1 MTNNNLALPEG
12 IILHGEAYDYKITS
26 VLGQGSFG
34 ITYRAKVE
42 MRGALG
48 TLDSNMYVAI
58 KEFFMK
64 EVNGRDNTSVTSG
77 STSRDGL
84 FEYYREKFERE
95 ARNLSTLQ
103 HKNIVRVLESFQAN
117 GTVYYAME
125 YISGQS
131 LDSVII
137 KAPHHCLDAATALG
151 YTQQLGSA
159 LSFMHGKGMLHLDVK
174 PANAM
179 VKDDG
184 TVVLIDFGL
193 SKQYAANGEPE
204 SSTKVGAGTPGYAPL
219 EQASYRE
226 GKGFPT
232 MMDVYALGG
241 TLYKMLTGQRPPE
254 ASEILNDGFPIGEM
268 KQHGVPP
275 QVAACVRKAMA
286 PLKKDRYKTIDQLLN
301 ALAQC
306 SLHGGSYDELNEATT
321 IAEVD
326 VIGVVKPQVTP
337 QEQVIPQV
345 TPQPQPK
352 PQPTPQ
358 PKPQPTAQPKVT
370 PQPKPQV
377 TPQPKV
383 VPVPSSSIDEEEK
396 KSNKSKMV
404 IGAVVAV
411 AAIIAFNA
419 VPRGGKTTGGKTV
432 PDTIEAIET
441 HEITDTIPFMCAD
454 YTNGWWMGTVNKD
467 NQPAGKGV
475 FYFRDDDKDGRSVY
489 RGCIYRGAREDMGK
503 ATLTYKN
510 GNYYEGTFSN
520 NSFDKGTLWI
530 FTDSLVYVGT
540 FLNNDFYKGT
550 LYRIIGDRKMGE
562 KVGTYE
568 GGKLV
573 TYIKKKNIN
582 NE

>member
-137 KAPHHCLDAATALG
+137 KSPHHCLDAATALG

-159 LSFMHGKGMLHLDVK
+159 LSFMHSKGMLHLDVK

-326 VIGVVKPQVTP
+326 VIGVVKPQPTP
-337 QEQVIPQV
+337 QEQVISQV

-352 PQPTPQ
+352 PQ

-377 TPQPKV
+377 TPKPKV
-383 VPVPSSSIDEEEK
+383 VPVPSSPIDEEEK

-419 VPRGGKTTGGKTV
+419 VPRGGKATGGKTV
-432 PDTIEAIET
+432 PDTIETVET
-441 HEITDTIPFMCAD
+441 HEITDTIPFMCTD
-454 YTNGWWMGTVNKD
+454 YANGWWMGTVNKD

-475 FYFRDDDKDGRSVY
+475 FYFRDDDKDGRSEY

-510 GNYYEGTFSN
+510 GNYYEGTFSDN
-520 NSFDKGTLWI
+520 FLKEGTLWI

-540 FLNNDFYKGT
+540 FLNNDFYEGT

-568 GGKLV
+568 DGKLV

>member
-12 IILHGEAYDYKITS
+12 IVLHGEAYDYKITS

-137 KAPHHCLDAATALG
+137 KSPHHCLDAATALG

-159 LSFMHGKGMLHLDVK
+159 LSFMHSKGMLHLDVK

-326 VIGVVKPQVTP
+326 VIGVVKPQ
-337 QEQVIPQV
+337 
-345 TPQPQPK
+345 
-352 PQPTPQ
+352 
-358 PKPQPTAQPKVT
+358 PTAQPKVT

-377 TPQPKV
+377 IPKPKI

-419 VPRGGKTTGGKTV
+419 VPRGGKTTAGKTV
-432 PDTIEAIET
+432 PDTIETVET
-441 HEITDTIPFMCAD
+441 HEINDTVSVVCAD
-454 YTNGWWMGTVNKD
+454 GTKGWWMGTVND
-467 NQPAGKGV
+467 NDEPAGKGV
-475 FYFRDDDKDGRSVY
+475 FYYRDDDKDGRSKY
-489 RGCIYRGAREDMGK
+489 QGSMFHGKREDSSK
-503 ATLTYKN
+503 ATLTYRN
-510 GNYYEGTFSN
+510 GNCYEGTFLN
-520 NSFDKGTLWI
+520 DMFKEGTLWMPN
-530 FTDSLVYVGT
+530 DGLAYVGT
-540 FLNNDFYKGT
+540 FYNKNDFYKGT

-562 KVGTYE
+562 KVGAYE
-568 GGKLV
+568 DGELV
-573 TYIKKKNIN
+573 SYIK
-582 NE
+582 

>member
-131 LDSVII
+131 LDSVIT
-137 KAPHHCLDAATALG
+137 KSPRHCLDAATALG

-159 LSFMHGKGMLHLDVK
+159 LSFMHSKGMLHLDVK

-306 SLHGGSYDELNEATT
+306 SLQGGSYDELNEATT

-345 TPQPQPK
+345 TPQPQSK

-370 PQPKPQV
+370 PQPKP
-377 TPQPKV
+377 KV
-383 VPVPSSSIDEEEK
+383 VTVPSSSIDEEEK

-419 VPRGGKTTGGKTV
+419 VPRGGKTTGGKTA
-432 PDTIEAIET
+432 PDTIETIET

-568 GGKLV
+568 DGKLV
-573 TYIKKKNIN
+573 TYIKKRI
-582 NE
+582 

>member
-159 LSFMHGKGMLHLDVK
+159 LSFMHSKGMLHLDVK

-286 PLKKDRYKTIDQLLN
+286 PLKKDRYKTIDQLLG

-306 SLHGGSYDELNEATT
+306 SMQGGSYDELNEATT

-337 QEQVIPQV
+337 Q
-345 TPQPQPK
+345 
-352 PQPTPQ
+352 
-358 PKPQPTAQPKVT
+358 PKVT
-370 PQPKPQV
+370 PKPKPQV
-377 TPQPKV
+377 TPKPKD
-383 VPVPSSSIDEEEK
+383 VPVPSSPIDEEEK

-432 PDTIEAIET
+432 PDTIETVET
-441 HEITDTIPFMCAD
+441 HEITDTVSVVCAD
-454 YTNGWWMGTVNKD
+454 GTKGWWMGTVTD
-467 NQPAGKGV
+467 NDEPAGKGV
-475 FYFRDDDKDGRSVY
+475 FYYRDDDKDGRSKY
-489 RGCIYRGAREDMGK
+489 QGSMFHGKREDSSK
-503 ATLTYKN
+503 ATLTYRN
-510 GNYYEGTFSN
+510 GNCYEGTFLN
-520 NSFDKGTLWI
+520 DMFKEGTLWMPN
-530 FTDSLVYVGT
+530 DGLAYVGT
-540 FLNNDFYKGT
+540 FYNKNDFYKGT

-562 KVGTYE
+562 KVGAYE
-568 GGKLV
+568 DGELV
-573 TYIKKKNIN
+573 TYIK
-582 NE
+582 

>member
-26 VLGQGSFG
+26 VLGQGTFG

-306 SLHGGSYDELNEATT
+306 SLHGGSYDELNEATS

-326 VIGVVKPQVTP
+326 VIGVVKPQ
-337 QEQVIPQV
+337 
-345 TPQPQPK
+345 
-352 PQPTPQ
+352 PTP
-358 PKPQPTAQPKVT
+358 QPKVT

-383 VPVPSSSIDEEEK
+383 VPVPSSPIDEEEK

-568 GGKLV
+568 DGKLV

>member
-1 MTNNNLALPEG
+1 
-12 IILHGEAYDYKITS
+12 
-26 VLGQGSFG
+26 
-34 ITYRAKVE
+34 
-42 MRGALG
+42 
-48 TLDSNMYVAI
+48 
-58 KEFFMK
+58 
-64 EVNGRDNTSVTSG
+64 
-77 STSRDGL
+77 
-84 FEYYREKFERE
+84 
-95 ARNLSTLQ
+95 
-103 HKNIVRVLESFQAN
+103 
-117 GTVYYAME
+117 
-125 YISGQS
+125 
-131 LDSVII
+131 
-137 KAPHHCLDAATALG
+137 
-151 YTQQLGSA
+151 
-159 LSFMHGKGMLHLDVK
+159 MHSKGMLHLDVK

-306 SLHGGSYDELNEATT
+306 SLQGGSYDELNESTT

-345 TPQPQPK
+345 TPK

-358 PKPQPTAQPKVT
+358 PKPQVSPK
-370 PQPKPQV
+370 
-377 TPQPKV
+377 PQPKV

-419 VPRGGKTTGGKTV
+419 VPRGRMTTGGDTA
-432 PDTIEAIET
+432 PDTIETVET
-441 HEITDTIPFMCAD
+441 HEINDTVSVVCAD
-454 YTNGWWMGTVNKD
+454 GTKGWWMGTVND
-467 NQPAGKGV
+467 NDEPAGKGV
-475 FYFRDDDKDGRSVY
+475 FYYRDDDKDGRSKY
-489 RGCIYRGAREDMGK
+489 QGGMFHGKREDSLK
-503 ATLTYKN
+503 ATLTYRN
-510 GNYYEGTFSN
+510 GNCYEGTFLN
-520 NSFDKGTLWI
+520 DMFKEGTLWMPN
-530 FTDSLVYVGT
+530 DGLAYVGT
-540 FLNNDFYKGT
+540 FYKKNDFDTGT
-550 LYRIIGDRKMGE
+550 LYRMTGDRKLGE
-562 KVGTYE
+562 KVGAYQNGAQAPYVE
-568 GGKLV
+568 
-573 TYIKKKNIN
+573 
-582 NE
+582 

>member
-131 LDSVII
+131 LDSVIT
-137 KAPHHCLDAATALG
+137 KSPRHCLDAATALG

-159 LSFMHGKGMLHLDVK
+159 LSFMHSKGMLHLDVK

-306 SLHGGSYDELNEATT
+306 SLHGGSYDELDEATS

-326 VIGVVKPQVTP
+326 VIGVVKPQ
-337 QEQVIPQV
+337 
-345 TPQPQPK
+345 
-352 PQPTPQ
+352 PTP
-358 PKPQPTAQPKVT
+358 QPKVT

-377 TPQPKV
+377 TPKPKV
-383 VPVPSSSIDEEEK
+383 VTVPSSPIDEEEK

-419 VPRGGKTTGGKTV
+419 VPRGGKATGGKTT
-432 PDTIEAIET
+432 PDTIETVET
-441 HEITDTIPFMCAD
+441 HEITDTVSVVCAD
-454 YTNGWWMGTVNKD
+454 GTKGWWMGTVTD
-467 NQPAGKGV
+467 NDEPAGKGV
-475 FYFRDDDKDGRSVY
+475 FFYRDDDKDGRSEY
-489 RGCIYRGAREDMGK
+489 QGCMFHGKREDSSK
-503 ATLTYKN
+503 ATLTYRN
-510 GNYYEGTFSN
+510 GNCYEGTFLN
-520 NSFDKGTLWI
+520 DMFKEGTLWMPN
-530 FTDSLVYVGT
+530 DGLAYVGT
-540 FLNNDFYKGT
+540 FYNKNDFDTGT
-550 LYRIIGDRKMGE
+550 LYRMTGDRKLGE
-562 KVGTYE
+562 KVGAYQNGAQAPYVE
-568 GGKLV
+568 
-573 TYIKKKNIN
+573 
-582 NE
+582 

>member
-12 IILHGEAYDYKITS
+12 IVLHGEAYDYKITS

-159 LSFMHGKGMLHLDVK
+159 LSFMHSKGMLHLDVK

-306 SLHGGSYDELNEATT
+306 SLQGGSYDELNEATT

-326 VIGVVKPQVTP
+326 VIGVVKPQPTP

-345 TPQPQPK
+345 TPK

-358 PKPQPTAQPKVT
+358 PKPQVT
-370 PQPKPQV
+370 PKPK
-377 TPQPKV
+377 PKV
-383 VPVPSSSIDEEEK
+383 VPVPSSPIDEEEK

-454 YTNGWWMGTVNKD
+454 YVNGWWMGTVNKD

-568 GGKLV
+568 DGKLV
-573 TYIKKKNIN
+573 TYIKKRI
-582 NE
+582 

>member
-12 IILHGEAYDYKITS
+12 IVLHGEAYDYKITS
-26 VLGQGSFG
+26 VLGQGTFG

-137 KAPHHCLDAATALG
+137 KSPHHCLDAATALG

-159 LSFMHGKGMLHLDVK
+159 LSFMHSKGMLHLDVK

-306 SLHGGSYDELNEATT
+306 SMQGGSYDELNEATT

-326 VIGVVKPQVTP
+326 VIGVVKPQ
-337 QEQVIPQV
+337 
-345 TPQPQPK
+345 
-352 PQPTPQ
+352 PTP
-358 PKPQPTAQPKVT
+358 QPKVT

-383 VPVPSSSIDEEEK
+383 VPVPSSPIDEEEK

-419 VPRGGKTTGGKTV
+419 VPRGGKTTGEKTA
-432 PDTIEAIET
+432 PDTIETVET
-441 HEITDTIPFMCAD
+441 HEITDTVSVVCAD
-454 YTNGWWMGTVNKD
+454 GTKGWWMGTVND
-467 NQPAGKGV
+467 NDEPAGKGV
-475 FYFRDDDKDGRSVY
+475 FYYRDDDKDGRSKY
-489 RGCIYRGAREDMGK
+489 QGSMFHGKREDSSK
-503 ATLTYKN
+503 ATLTYRN
-510 GNYYEGTFSN
+510 GNCYEGTFLN
-520 NSFDKGTLWI
+520 DMFKEGTLWMPN
-530 FTDSLVYVGT
+530 DGLAYVGT
-540 FLNNDFYKGT
+540 FYNKNDFYKGT

-562 KVGTYE
+562 KVGAYE
-568 GGKLV
+568 DGELV
-573 TYIKKKNIN
+573 SYIK
-582 NE
+582 

>member
-1 MTNNNLALPEG
+1 MANNNLALPEG
-12 IILHGEAYDYKITS
+12 IVLHGEAYDYKITS

-131 LDSVII
+131 LDSVIT
-137 KAPHHCLDAATALG
+137 KSPRHCLDAATALG

-159 LSFMHGKGMLHLDVK
+159 LSFMHSKGMLHLDVK

-306 SLHGGSYDELNEATT
+306 SLQGGSYDELNEATT

-326 VIGVVKPQVTP
+326 VIGVVKPQ
-337 QEQVIPQV
+337 
-345 TPQPQPK
+345 
-352 PQPTPQ
+352 PTP
-358 PKPQPTAQPKVT
+358 QPKVT

-377 TPQPKV
+377 TPKPQPQVTPQPKV
-383 VPVPSSSIDEEEK
+383 VTMPSSSIDEEEK

-419 VPRGGKTTGGKTV
+419 VPRGGKTTGGDTV
-432 PDTIEAIET
+432 PDTIEAVET
-441 HEITDTIPFMCAD
+441 HEITDTVSVVCAD
-454 YTNGWWMGTVNKD
+454 GTKGWWMGTVND
-467 NQPAGKGV
+467 NDEPAGKGV
-475 FYFRDDDKDGRSVY
+475 FYYRDDDKDGRSKY
-489 RGCIYRGAREDMGK
+489 QGSMFHGKREDSSK
-503 ATLTYKN
+503 ATLTYRN
-510 GNYYEGTFSN
+510 GNCYEGTFLN
-520 NSFDKGTLWI
+520 DMFKEGTLWMPN
-530 FTDSLVYVGT
+530 DGLAYVGT
-540 FLNNDFYKGT
+540 FYKKNDFDTGT
-550 LYRIIGDRKMGE
+550 LYRMTGDRKLGE
-562 KVGTYE
+562 KVGAYQNGAQAPYVE
-568 GGKLV
+568 
-573 TYIKKKNIN
+573 
-582 NE
+582 

>member
-1 MTNNNLALPEG
+1 MTSNNLALPEG
-12 IILHGEAYDYKITS
+12 IVLHGEAYDYKITS

-131 LDSVII
+131 LDSLII

-159 LSFMHGKGMLHLDVK
+159 LSFMHSKGMLHLDVK

-326 VIGVVKPQVTP
+326 VIGVVKPQPTP

-345 TPQPQPK
+345 TPQPQSK

-370 PQPKPQV
+370 PQPKP
-377 TPQPKV
+377 KV
-383 VPVPSSSIDEEEK
+383 VPVPSSPIDEEEK

-454 YTNGWWMGTVNKD
+454 YANGWWMGTVNKD

-475 FYFRDDDKDGRSVY
+475 FYFRDDDKDGRSEY
-489 RGCIYRGAREDMGK
+489 RGCIYEREREDMGK

-568 GGKLV
+568 DGKLV

>member
-26 VLGQGSFG
+26 VLGQGTFG

-137 KAPHHCLDAATALG
+137 KSPHHCLDAATALG

-159 LSFMHGKGMLHLDVK
+159 LSFMHSKGMLHLDVK

-306 SLHGGSYDELNEATT
+306 SLHGGSYDELNEATS

-326 VIGVVKPQVTP
+326 VIGVVKPQ
-337 QEQVIPQV
+337 
-345 TPQPQPK
+345 
-352 PQPTPQ
+352 PTP
-358 PKPQPTAQPKVT
+358 QPKVT

-383 VPVPSSSIDEEEK
+383 VPVPSSPIDEEEK

-568 GGKLV
+568 DGKLV

>member
-12 IILHGEAYDYKITS
+12 IVLHGEAYDYKITS
-26 VLGQGSFG
+26 VLGQGTFG

-159 LSFMHGKGMLHLDVK
+159 LSFMHSKGMLHLDVK

-306 SLHGGSYDELNEATT
+306 SLQGGSYDELNEATT

-326 VIGVVKPQVTP
+326 VIGVVKPQ
-337 QEQVIPQV
+337 
-345 TPQPQPK
+345 
-352 PQPTPQ
+352 PTP
-358 PKPQPTAQPKVT
+358 QPKVT

-377 TPQPKV
+377 TPKPKD

-568 GGKLV
+568 DGKLV

>member
-137 KAPHHCLDAATALG
+137 KSPHHCLDAATALG

-159 LSFMHGKGMLHLDVK
+159 LSFMHSKGMLHLDVK

-306 SLHGGSYDELNEATT
+306 SLQGGSYDELNEATT

-345 TPQPQPK
+345 TPQPQP
-352 PQPTPQ
+352 QVTPQ
-358 PKPQPTAQPKVT
+358 PQPQPTAQPKVT
-370 PQPKPQV
+370 PKPQPQV
-377 TPQPKV
+377 TPKPKV
-383 VPVPSSSIDEEEK
+383 VPVPSSPIDEEEK

-568 GGKLV
+568 DGKLV

>member
-26 VLGQGSFG
+26 VLGQGTFG

-159 LSFMHGKGMLHLDVK
+159 LSFMHSKGMLHLDVK

-306 SLHGGSYDELNEATT
+306 SMQGGSYDELNEATT

-383 VPVPSSSIDEEEK
+383 VPVPSSPIDEEEK

-568 GGKLV
+568 DGKLV

>member
-1 MTNNNLALPEG
+1 MANNNLALPEG
-12 IILHGEAYDYKITS
+12 IVLHGEAYDYKITS
-26 VLGQGSFG
+26 VLGQGTFG

-159 LSFMHGKGMLHLDVK
+159 LSFMHSKGMLHLDVK

-306 SLHGGSYDELNEATT
+306 SLQGGSYDELNEATT

-352 PQPTPQ
+352 PQP
-358 PKPQPTAQPKVT
+358 
-370 PQPKPQV
+370 QV
-377 TPQPKV
+377 TPKPKV
-383 VPVPSSSIDEEEK
+383 VPVPSSPIDEEEK

-568 GGKLV
+568 DGKLV

>member
-137 KAPHHCLDAATALG
+137 KSPHHCLDAATALG

-159 LSFMHGKGMLHLDVK
+159 LSFMHSKGMLHLDVK

-306 SLHGGSYDELNEATT
+306 SLQGGSYDELNEATA

-345 TPQPQPK
+345 TPK

-358 PKPQPTAQPKVT
+358 PKPQVS
-370 PQPKPQV
+370 PKPK
-377 TPQPKV
+377 PKV
-383 VPVPSSSIDEEEK
+383 VPVPSSPIDEEEK

-419 VPRGGKTTGGKTV
+419 VPRGGKTTGEKTA
-432 PDTIEAIET
+432 PDTIETVET
-441 HEITDTIPFMCAD
+441 HEITDTVSVVCAD
-454 YTNGWWMGTVNKD
+454 GTKGWWMGTVNKD

-568 GGKLV
+568 DGKLV

>member
-137 KAPHHCLDAATALG
+137 KSPHHCLDAATALG

-159 LSFMHGKGMLHLDVK
+159 LSFMHSKGMLHLDVK

-306 SLHGGSYDELNEATT
+306 SLQGGSYDELNEATT

-345 TPQPQPK
+345 TPQPQP
-352 PQPTPQ
+352 Q
-358 PKPQPTAQPKVT
+358 VT
-370 PQPKPQV
+370 PQPQPQVTPKPQPQV

-383 VPVPSSSIDEEEK
+383 VPVPSSPIDEEEK

-568 GGKLV
+568 DGKLV

>member
-137 KAPHHCLDAATALG
+137 KSPHHCLDAATALG

-159 LSFMHGKGMLHLDVK
+159 LSFMHSKGMLHLDVK

-306 SLHGGSYDELNEATT
+306 SLQGGSYDELNEATT

-326 VIGVVKPQVTP
+326 VIGVVKPQ
-337 QEQVIPQV
+337 
-345 TPQPQPK
+345 
-352 PQPTPQ
+352 PTP
-358 PKPQPTAQPKVT
+358 QPKVT

-383 VPVPSSSIDEEEK
+383 VPVPSSPIDEEEK

-441 HEITDTIPFMCAD
+441 HEITDTVSVVCAD
-454 YTNGWWMGTVNKD
+454 GTKGWWMGTVND
-467 NQPAGKGV
+467 NDEPAGKGV
-475 FYFRDDDKDGRSVY
+475 FYYRDDDKDGRSKY
-489 RGCIYRGAREDMGK
+489 QGSMFHGKREDSSK
-503 ATLTYKN
+503 ATLTYRN
-510 GNYYEGTFSN
+510 GNCYEGTFLN
-520 NSFDKGTLWI
+520 DMFKEGTLWMPN
-530 FTDSLVYVGT
+530 DGLAYVGT
-540 FLNNDFYKGT
+540 FYNKNDFDTGT
-550 LYRIIGDRKMGE
+550 LYRMTGDRKLGE
-562 KVGTYE
+562 KVGAYQN
-568 GGKLV
+568 GAQAPYVK
-573 TYIKKKNIN
+573 
-582 NE
+582 

>member
-1 MTNNNLALPEG
+1 MANNNLALPEG
-12 IILHGEAYDYKITS
+12 IVLHGEAYDYKITS

-159 LSFMHGKGMLHLDVK
+159 LSFMHSKGMLHLDVK

-204 SSTKVGAGTPGYAPL
+204 TSTKVGAGTPGYAPL
-219 EQASYRE
+219 E
-226 GKGFPT
+226 
-232 MMDVYALGG
+232 
-241 TLYKMLTGQRPPE
+241 
-254 ASEILNDGFPIGEM
+254 
-268 KQHGVPP
+268 
-275 QVAACVRKAMA
+275 
-286 PLKKDRYKTIDQLLN
+286 
-301 ALAQC
+301 
-306 SLHGGSYDELNEATT
+306 
-321 IAEVD
+321 
-326 VIGVVKPQVTP
+326 
-337 QEQVIPQV
+337 
-345 TPQPQPK
+345 
-352 PQPTPQ
+352 
-358 PKPQPTAQPKVT
+358 
-370 PQPKPQV
+370 
-377 TPQPKV
+377 
-383 VPVPSSSIDEEEK
+383 
-396 KSNKSKMV
+396 
-404 IGAVVAV
+404 
-411 AAIIAFNA
+411 
-419 VPRGGKTTGGKTV
+419 
-432 PDTIEAIET
+432 
-441 HEITDTIPFMCAD
+441 
-454 YTNGWWMGTVNKD
+454 
-467 NQPAGKGV
+467 
-475 FYFRDDDKDGRSVY
+475 
-489 RGCIYRGAREDMGK
+489 
-503 ATLTYKN
+503 
-510 GNYYEGTFSN
+510 
-520 NSFDKGTLWI
+520 
-530 FTDSLVYVGT
+530 
-540 FLNNDFYKGT
+540 
-550 LYRIIGDRKMGE
+550 
-562 KVGTYE
+562 
-568 GGKLV
+568 
-573 TYIKKKNIN
+573 
-582 NE
+582 

>member
-26 VLGQGSFG
+26 VLGQGTFG

-137 KAPHHCLDAATALG
+137 KSPHHCLDAATALG

-159 LSFMHGKGMLHLDVK
+159 LSFMHSKGMLHLDVK

-306 SLHGGSYDELNEATT
+306 SMQGGSYDELNEATT

-326 VIGVVKPQVTP
+326 VIGVV
-337 QEQVIPQV
+337 
-345 TPQPQPK
+345 
-352 PQPTPQ
+352 
-358 PKPQPTAQPKVT
+358 KPQPTAQPKVT

-568 GGKLV
+568 DGKLV

>member
-1 MTNNNLALPEG
+1 MANNNLALPEG
-12 IILHGEAYDYKITS
+12 IVLHGEAYDYKITS

-159 LSFMHGKGMLHLDVK
+159 LSFMHSKGMLHLDVK

-286 PLKKDRYKTIDQLLN
+286 PLKKDRYKTIDQLLS

-337 QEQVIPQV
+337 KPQPQV
-345 TPQPQPK
+345 TPK
-352 PQPTPQ
+352 
-358 PKPQPTAQPKVT
+358 
-370 PQPKPQV
+370 
-377 TPQPKV
+377 PKV
-383 VPVPSSSIDEEEK
+383 VPVPSSPIDEEEK

-432 PDTIEAIET
+432 ADTIETVET
-441 HEITDTIPFMCAD
+441 HEINDTVSVVCAD
-454 YTNGWWMGTVNKD
+454 GTKGWWMGTVND
-467 NQPAGKGV
+467 NDEPAGKGV
-475 FYFRDDDKDGRSVY
+475 FYYRDDDKDGRSKY
-489 RGCIYRGAREDMGK
+489 QGSMFHGKREDSSK
-503 ATLTYKN
+503 ATLTYRN
-510 GNYYEGTFSN
+510 GNCYEGTFLN
-520 NSFDKGTLWI
+520 DMFKEGTLWMPN
-530 FTDSLVYVGT
+530 DGLAYVGT
-540 FLNNDFYKGT
+540 FYKKNDFDTGT
-550 LYRIIGDRKMGE
+550 LYRMTGDRKLGE
-562 KVGTYE
+562 KVGAYQNGAQAPYVE
-568 GGKLV
+568 
-573 TYIKKKNIN
+573 
-582 NE
+582 

>member
-1 MTNNNLALPEG
+1 MTSNNLALPEG

-131 LDSVII
+131 LDSLII

-159 LSFMHGKGMLHLDVK
+159 LSFMHSKGMLHLDVK

-204 SSTKVGAGTPGYAPL
+204 SSTKVGAGTHGYAPL

-306 SLHGGSYDELNEATT
+306 SLHGGSYDELDEATS

-337 QEQVIPQV
+337 QPKVTPKPQPQV
-345 TPQPQPK
+345 TPK
-352 PQPTPQ
+352 
-358 PKPQPTAQPKVT
+358 
-370 PQPKPQV
+370 
-377 TPQPKV
+377 PKV
-383 VPVPSSSIDEEEK
+383 VPVPSSPIDEEEK

-419 VPRGGKTTGGKTV
+419 VPRGGKATGGKTV
-432 PDTIEAIET
+432 PDTIETVET
-441 HEITDTIPFMCAD
+441 HEITDTVSVVCAD
-454 YTNGWWMGTVNKD
+454 GTKGWWMGTVTD
-467 NQPAGKGV
+467 NDEPAGKGV
-475 FYFRDDDKDGRSVY
+475 FYYRDDDKDGRSKY
-489 RGCIYRGAREDMGK
+489 QGSMFHGKREDSSK
-503 ATLTYKN
+503 ATLTYRN
-510 GNYYEGTFSN
+510 GNCYEGTFLN
-520 NSFDKGTLWI
+520 DMFKEGTLWMPN
-530 FTDSLVYVGT
+530 DGLAYVGT
-540 FLNNDFYKGT
+540 FYNKNDFDTGT
-550 LYRIIGDRKMGE
+550 LYRMTGDRKLGE
-562 KVGTYE
+562 KVGAYQNGAQAPYVE
-568 GGKLV
+568 
-573 TYIKKKNIN
+573 
-582 NE
+582 

>member
-12 IILHGEAYDYKITS
+12 IVLHGEAYDYKITS

-137 KAPHHCLDAATALG
+137 KSPHHCLDAATALG

-159 LSFMHGKGMLHLDVK
+159 LSFMHSKGMLHLDVK

-306 SLHGGSYDELNEATT
+306 SLQGGSYDELNEATT

-326 VIGVVKPQVTP
+326 VIGVVKPQ
-337 QEQVIPQV
+337 
-345 TPQPQPK
+345 
-352 PQPTPQ
+352 
-358 PKPQPTAQPKVT
+358 PTAQPKVT

-377 TPQPKV
+377 TPKPKV

-568 GGKLV
+568 DGKLV

>member
-1 MTNNNLALPEG
+1 MANNNLALPEG
-12 IILHGEAYDYKITS
+12 IVLHGEAYDYKITS

-159 LSFMHGKGMLHLDVK
+159 LSFMHSKGMLHLDVK

-337 QEQVIPQV
+337 KPQPQV
-345 TPQPQPK
+345 TPK
-352 PQPTPQ
+352 
-358 PKPQPTAQPKVT
+358 
-370 PQPKPQV
+370 
-377 TPQPKV
+377 PKV
-383 VPVPSSSIDEEEK
+383 VPVPSSPIDEEEK

-432 PDTIEAIET
+432 ADTIETVET
-441 HEITDTIPFMCAD
+441 HEINDTVSVVCAD
-454 YTNGWWMGTVNKD
+454 GTKGWWMGTVND
-467 NQPAGKGV
+467 NDEPAGKGV
-475 FYFRDDDKDGRSVY
+475 FYYRDDDKDGRSKY
-489 RGCIYRGAREDMGK
+489 QGSMFHGKREDSSK
-503 ATLTYKN
+503 ATLTYRN
-510 GNYYEGTFSN
+510 GNCYEGTFLN
-520 NSFDKGTLWI
+520 DMFKEGTLWMPN
-530 FTDSLVYVGT
+530 DGLAYVGT
-540 FLNNDFYKGT
+540 FYKKNDFDTGT
-550 LYRIIGDRKMGE
+550 LYRMTGDRKLGE
-562 KVGTYE
+562 KVGAYQNGAQAPYVE
-568 GGKLV
+568 
-573 TYIKKKNIN
+573 
-582 NE
+582 

>member
-306 SLHGGSYDELNEATT
+306 SLHGGSYDELNEATS

-352 PQPTPQ
+352 PQPT
-358 PKPQPTAQPKVT
+358 AQPKVT

-377 TPQPKV
+377 TPKPKV
-383 VPVPSSSIDEEEK
+383 VPVPSSPIDEEEK

-568 GGKLV
+568 DGKLV

>member
-159 LSFMHGKGMLHLDVK
+159 LSFMHSKGMLHLDVK

-275 QVAACVRKAMA
+275 QVAACVKKAMA
-286 PLKKDRYKTIDQLLN
+286 PLKKDRYKTIDQLLG

-306 SLHGGSYDELNEATT
+306 SMQGGSYDELNEATT

-326 VIGVVKPQVTP
+326 VIGVV
-337 QEQVIPQV
+337 
-345 TPQPQPK
+345 
-352 PQPTPQ
+352 
-358 PKPQPTAQPKVT
+358 KPQPTAQPKVT

-383 VPVPSSSIDEEEK
+383 VPVPSSPIDEEEK

-419 VPRGGKTTGGKTV
+419 VPRGGKTIGGKTA
-432 PDTIEAIET
+432 PDTIETVET
-441 HEITDTIPFMCAD
+441 HEINDTVSVVCAD
-454 YTNGWWMGTVNKD
+454 GTKGWWMGTVND
-467 NQPAGKGV
+467 NDEPAGKGV
-475 FYFRDDDKDGRSVY
+475 FYYRDDDKDGRSKY
-489 RGCIYRGAREDMGK
+489 QGSMFHGKREDSSK
-503 ATLTYKN
+503 ATLTYRN
-510 GNYYEGTFSN
+510 GNCYEGTFLN
-520 NSFDKGTLWI
+520 DMFKEGTLWMPN
-530 FTDSLVYVGT
+530 DGLAYVGT
-540 FLNNDFYKGT
+540 FYNKNDFDTGT
-550 LYRIIGDRKMGE
+550 LYRMTGDRKLGE
-562 KVGTYE
+562 KVGAYQNGAQAPYVE
-568 GGKLV
+568 
-573 TYIKKKNIN
+573 
-582 NE
+582 

>member
-137 KAPHHCLDAATALG
+137 KSPHHCLDAATALG

-159 LSFMHGKGMLHLDVK
+159 LSFMHSKGMLHLDVK

-306 SLHGGSYDELNEATT
+306 SLHGGSYDELNEATS

-358 PKPQPTAQPKVT
+358 PKVT

-377 TPQPKV
+377 TPKPKV
-383 VPVPSSSIDEEEK
+383 VPMPSSPIDEEEK

-568 GGKLV
+568 DGKLV

>member
-1 MTNNNLALPEG
+1 MANNNLALPEG

-137 KAPHHCLDAATALG
+137 KSPHHCLDAATALG

-306 SLHGGSYDELNEATT
+306 SLQGGSYDELNEATT

-326 VIGVVKPQVTP
+326 VIGVVKPQ
-337 QEQVIPQV
+337 
-345 TPQPQPK
+345 
-352 PQPTPQ
+352 
-358 PKPQPTAQPKVT
+358 PTAQPKVT

-377 TPQPKV
+377 TPQPKD
-383 VPVPSSSIDEEEK
+383 VPVPSSPIDEEEK

-432 PDTIEAIET
+432 PDTIETVET
-441 HEITDTIPFMCAD
+441 HEINDTVSVVCAD
-454 YTNGWWMGTVNKD
+454 GTKGWWMGTVND
-467 NQPAGKGV
+467 NDEPAGKGV
-475 FYFRDDDKDGRSVY
+475 FYYRDDDKDGRSKY
-489 RGCIYRGAREDMGK
+489 QGSMFHGKREDSSK
-503 ATLTYKN
+503 ATLTYRN
-510 GNYYEGTFSN
+510 GNCYEG
-520 NSFDKGTLWI
+520 SFLNDMFKEGTLWMPN
-530 FTDSLVYVGT
+530 DGLAYVGT
-540 FLNNDFYKGT
+540 FYNKNDFYKGT

-562 KVGTYE
+562 KVGAYE
-568 GGKLV
+568 DGELV
-573 TYIKKKNIN
+573 TYIK
-582 NE
+582 

>member
-159 LSFMHGKGMLHLDVK
+159 LSFMHSKGMLHLDVK

-275 QVAACVRKAMA
+275 QVAACVKKAMA

-306 SLHGGSYDELNEATT
+306 SLQGGSYDELNEATS

-326 VIGVVKPQVTP
+326 VIGVVKPQ
-337 QEQVIPQV
+337 
-345 TPQPQPK
+345 
-352 PQPTPQ
+352 PTP
-358 PKPQPTAQPKVT
+358 QPKVT

-377 TPQPKV
+377 TPKPQPQVTPKPKV
-383 VPVPSSSIDEEEK
+383 VTVPSSPIDEEEK

-432 PDTIEAIET
+432 PDTIETVEGSQGQN
-441 HEITDTIPFMCAD
+441 TD
-454 YTNGWWMGTVNKD
+454 GGTEGDTGYVPVNE
-467 NQPAGKGV
+467 GV
-475 FYFRDDDKDGRSVY
+475 SP
-489 RGCIYRGAREDMGK
+489 
-503 ATLTYKN
+503 
-510 GNYYEGTFSN
+510 GN
-520 NSFDKGTLWI
+520 
-530 FTDSLVYVGT
+530 
-540 FLNNDFYKGT
+540 
-550 LYRIIGDRKMGE
+550 
-562 KVGTYE
+562 
-568 GGKLV
+568 
-573 TYIKKKNIN
+573 
-582 NE
+582 

>member
-1 MTNNNLALPEG
+1 MANNNLALPEG
-12 IILHGEAYDYKITS
+12 IVLHGEAYDYKITS
-26 VLGQGSFG
+26 VLGQGTFG

-137 KAPHHCLDAATALG
+137 KSPHHCLDAATALG

-159 LSFMHGKGMLHLDVK
+159 LSFMHSKGMLHLDVK

-286 PLKKDRYKTIDQLLN
+286 PLKKDRYKTIDQLLG

-306 SLHGGSYDELNEATT
+306 SMQGGSYDELNEATT

-326 VIGVVKPQVTP
+326 VIGVVKPQ
-337 QEQVIPQV
+337 
-345 TPQPQPK
+345 
-352 PQPTPQ
+352 PTP
-358 PKPQPTAQPKVT
+358 QPKVT

-377 TPQPKV
+377 TPQPKD
-383 VPVPSSSIDEEEK
+383 VPVPSSPIDEEEK

-432 PDTIEAIET
+432 PDTIETVET
-441 HEITDTIPFMCAD
+441 HEITDTVSVVCAD
-454 YTNGWWMGTVNKD
+454 GTKGWWMGTVND
-467 NQPAGKGV
+467 NDEPAGKGV
-475 FYFRDDDKDGRSVY
+475 FYYRDDDKDGRSKY
-489 RGCIYRGAREDMGK
+489 QGSMFHGKREDSSK
-503 ATLTYKN
+503 ATLTYRN
-510 GNYYEGTFSN
+510 GNCYEGTFLN
-520 NSFDKGTLWI
+520 DMFKEGTLWMPN
-530 FTDSLVYVGT
+530 DGLAYVGT
-540 FLNNDFYKGT
+540 FYNKNDFYKGT

-562 KVGTYE
+562 KVGAYE
-568 GGKLV
+568 DGELV
-573 TYIKKKNIN
+573 SYIK
-582 NE
+582 

>member
-1 MTNNNLALPEG
+1 MANNNLALPEG

-306 SLHGGSYDELNEATT
+306 SLQGGSYDELNEATT

-352 PQPTPQ
+352 PQPTAQ

-568 GGKLV
+568 DGKLV

>member
-1 MTNNNLALPEG
+1 MANNNLALPEG
-12 IILHGEAYDYKITS
+12 IVLHGEAYDYKITS

-137 KAPHHCLDAATALG
+137 KSPHHCLDVATALG

-159 LSFMHGKGMLHLDVK
+159 LSFMHSKGMLHLDVK

-306 SLHGGSYDELNEATT
+306 SMQGGSYDELNEATT

-345 TPQPQPK
+345 TPK

-358 PKPQPTAQPKVT
+358 PKPQVS
-370 PQPKPQV
+370 PKPK
-377 TPQPKV
+377 PKV
-383 VPVPSSSIDEEEK
+383 VPVPSSPIDEEEK

-568 GGKLV
+568 DGKLV

>member
-1 MTNNNLALPEG
+1 MANNNLALPEG
-12 IILHGEAYDYKITS
+12 IVLHGEAYDYKITS
-26 VLGQGSFG
+26 VLGQGTFG

-159 LSFMHGKGMLHLDVK
+159 LSFMHSKGMLHLDVK

-306 SLHGGSYDELNEATT
+306 SLQGGSYDELNEATT

-345 TPQPQPK
+345 TPK

-358 PKPQPTAQPKVT
+358 PKPQVS
-370 PQPKPQV
+370 PKPK
-377 TPQPKV
+377 PKV
-383 VPVPSSSIDEEEK
+383 VPVPSSPIDEEEK

-419 VPRGGKTTGGKTV
+419 VPRGGKAIGGKTV

-568 GGKLV
+568 DGKLV

>member
-131 LDSVII
+131 LDSLII

-159 LSFMHGKGMLHLDVK
+159 LSFMHSKGMLHLDVK

-306 SLHGGSYDELNEATT
+306 SLHGGSYDELDEATA

-326 VIGVVKPQVTP
+326 VIGVV
-337 QEQVIPQV
+337 
-345 TPQPQPK
+345 
-352 PQPTPQ
+352 
-358 PKPQPTAQPKVT
+358 KPQPTAQPKVT

-377 TPQPKV
+377 TPKPQPQVTPKPKV
-383 VPVPSSSIDEEEK
+383 VTVPSSSIDEEEK

-419 VPRGGKTTGGKTV
+419 VPRGGKATGGKTA
-432 PDTIEAIET
+432 PDTIETVET
-441 HEITDTIPFMCAD
+441 HEITDTVSVVCAD
-454 YTNGWWMGTVNKD
+454 GTKGWWMGTVND
-467 NQPAGKGV
+467 NDEPAGKGV
-475 FYFRDDDKDGRSVY
+475 FYYRDDDKDGRSEY
-489 RGCIYRGAREDMGK
+489 QGSMFHGKREDSSK
-503 ATLTYKN
+503 ATLTYRN
-510 GNYYEGTFSN
+510 GNCYEGTFLN
-520 NSFDKGTLWI
+520 DMFKEGTLWMPN
-530 FTDSLVYVGT
+530 DGLAYVGT
-540 FLNNDFYKGT
+540 FYNKNDFDTGT
-550 LYRIIGDRKMGE
+550 LYRMTGDRKLGE
-562 KVGTYE
+562 KVGAYQNGAQAPYVE
-568 GGKLV
+568 
-573 TYIKKKNIN
+573 
-582 NE
+582 

>member
-84 FEYYREKFERE
+84 FEYYREKIERE

-137 KAPHHCLDAATALG
+137 KSPHHCLDAATALG

-159 LSFMHGKGMLHLDVK
+159 LSFMHSKGMLHLDVK

-306 SLHGGSYDELNEATT
+306 SLQGGSYDELNEATT

-345 TPQPQPK
+345 TPQPQP
-352 PQPTPQ
+352 Q
-358 PKPQPTAQPKVT
+358 VT
-370 PQPKPQV
+370 PQPQPQVTPKPQPQV

-383 VPVPSSSIDEEEK
+383 VPVPSSPIDEEEK

-419 VPRGGKTTGGKTV
+419 VPRGGKAIGGKTV

-568 GGKLV
+568 DGKLV